1 MDFRTRLRDAIEYSG
16 LLDKE
21 VALRAGVSKRAIDSY
36 VGSQGCIPSADTA
49 VRLAQV
55 LNTTVEYLVN
65 GAKDID
71 KTHQG
76 KIDDIWVREWGGRGY
91 SRRLIK
97 ILKTIESFSEK
108 DLATLEAVIE
118 SIGEKYKKG

>member
-76 KIDDIWVREWGGRGY
+76 KIGDTFFLRGGGY

>member
-1 MDFRTRLRDAIEYSG
+1 MNFRTRLRDAIEYSG

-65 GAKDID
+65 GTKDID

-76 KIDDIWVREWGGRGY
+76 KIGDTFFLRGGY

-108 DLATLEAVIE
+108 DLATLEAVVE